1 VLPVRRRTFLGL
13 ALAATPT
20 VALVGLPTVTFAG
33 SRPRPVPPKVTRLR
47 VSGVDRT
54 AALRVGG
61 GTPLLLNAPTDT
73 GPFSLVGVTWLPD
86 PDVQAKVSVRTRSG
100 GRWSAWQDLE
110 LQGEHR
116 PDGGADV
123 APGLRE
129 GTAPIWVGPSDG
141 VQVRVDAAG
150 ARRPR
155 DVAIELVDPGSSPA
169 DSLDTGPR
177 AVAFAEQPRPSIITR
192 AQWGADESIRRG
204 SPSYN
209 ATVKVGFVH
218 HTAGSNDYTPE
229 QAAAVVRGIYA
240 YHVKSNGWSDI
251 GYNYLVDRF
260 GRAYEGRAGGLDR
273 FVIGSHTGGFNR
285 DTFAVSLIGNFTSVP
300 PSLPT
305 IEALTDVLA
314 WKLGSAYR
322 DPLGKAVLTS
332 AGGGTSRFSA
342 GTKVTFDVVSG
353 HRDAGKTSCPGDTTY
368 ARMSAIRSMVSEKLG
383 AGFVEPSYTGDSAY
397 LRGAPGPVAVSART
411 LGPLDWTITIGDS
424 LGNLLRTTSG
434 ATTGSERISTEWD
447 LRDEAGKPVRAG
459 TYVIRMTGSRD
470 GDRALPYAR
479 QVVVKEEACR
489 GTPLKRAR
497 CRSLRRR

>member
-1 VLPVRRRTFLGL
+1 MRRRTFLGL

-33 SRPRPVPPKVTRLR
+33 SRPRPVPPKVTRMR

-61 GTPLLLNAPTDT
+61 GTPLVLNAPTDT

-86 PDVQAKVSVRTRSG
+86 PDVQAKVFVRTRTD
-100 GRWSAWQDLE
+100 GRWSAWQELE
-110 LQGEHR
+110 PQGEHR
-116 PDGGADV
+116 PDGGAEV

-129 GTAPIWVGPSDG
+129 GTAPMWVGPSDG
-141 VQVRVDAAG
+141 VQVRVDATG
-150 ARRPR
+150 PRRPR
-155 DVAIELVDPGSSPA
+155 DVAVELVDPGTSPA
-169 DSLDTGPR
+169 DAPGAGPR
-177 AVAFAEQPRPSIITR
+177 ALAFAEEPRPAIVTR

-209 ATVKVGFVH
+209 TTVKVGFVH

-260 GRAYEGRAGGLDR
+260 GRAYEGRHGGLDR
-273 FVIGSHTGGFNR
+273 FVVGSHTGGFNR
-285 DTFAVSLIGNFTSVP
+285 DTFAVSLIGNFTTVA
-300 PSLPT
+300 PSLDT
-305 IEALTDVLA
+305 LETLTSVLA

-342 GTKVTFDVVSG
+342 GTKATFDVVSG
-353 HRDAGKTSCPGDTTY
+353 HRDAGNTSCPGNTTY
-368 ARMSAIRSMVSEKLG
+368 ARMAAIRSMVSEKLG
-383 AGFVEPSYTGDSAY
+383 AGFVEPSYSGAAQY
-397 LRGAPGPVAVSART
+397 LRGEPGPVTLRART
-411 LGPLDWTITIGDS
+411 LGPLDWTITVGDS
-424 LGNLLRTTSG
+424 LGNVLRTTSG
-434 ATTGSERISTEWD
+434 TTTGSETISASWD
-447 LRDEAGKPVRAG
+447 LKDESGRPAAAG
-459 TYVIRMTGSRD
+459 TYVLRMSGSRD

-479 QVVVKEEACR
+479 QVVVKDLACR
-489 GTPLKRAR
+489 GTPLARAR
-497 CRSLRRR
+497 CRSIRRR